1 MIMPISIDMKE
12 KYDQYILIEFVIVLK
27 YRRRNNEKIL
37 FTKFPYDIVV
47 FHPSLH
53 FFLLVIFFSCFNF
66 FISFLPINNS

>member
-53 FFLLVIFFSCFNF
+53 FFLLVIFFSRFNF